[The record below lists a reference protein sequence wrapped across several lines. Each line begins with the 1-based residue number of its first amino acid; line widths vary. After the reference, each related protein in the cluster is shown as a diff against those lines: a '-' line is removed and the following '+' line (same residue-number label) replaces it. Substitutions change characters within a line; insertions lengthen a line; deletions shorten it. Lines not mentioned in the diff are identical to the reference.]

1 LQSAQD
7 RVTERVLGR
16 GDTGATVVGLE
27 LDGDQPAVLVTV
39 YPYTDA
45 AAKRVRE
52 LAGPDDVVVEAGEG
66 RPLPA

>member
-1 LQSAQD
+1 
-7 RVTERVLGR
+7 
-16 GDTGATVVGLE
+16 
-27 LDGDQPAVLVTV
+27 V